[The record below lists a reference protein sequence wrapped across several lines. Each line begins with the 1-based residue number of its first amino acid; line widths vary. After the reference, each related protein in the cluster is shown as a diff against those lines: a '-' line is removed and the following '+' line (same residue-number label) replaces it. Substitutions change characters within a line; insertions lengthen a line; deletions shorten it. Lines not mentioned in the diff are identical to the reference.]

1 MAIGP
6 LTLNG
11 SMQRLQDVSTIK
23 HNEDSKVFVD
33 QNNFQTQFNKQI
45 DHRLNQVHKSDNAD
59 KQSKKF
65 DAKEK
70 GNGTYSGDGGK
81 NRKKNEKAPEGRVI
95 PKNMGGF
102 DFKV

>member
-45 DHRLNQVHKSDNAD
+45 DHKLNQVHQSDNAD

-70 GNGTYSGDGGK
+70 GNGSYSGDGGK
-81 NRKKNEKAPEGRVI
+81 NRKKQEDVPQGRVI

-102 DFKV
+102 DFKI

>member
-33 QNNFQTQFNKQI
+33 QNNFQTQFTQHENREI
-45 DHRLNQVHKSDNAD
+45 TRI
-59 KQSKKF
+59 
-65 DAKEK
+65 
-70 GNGTYSGDGGK
+70 GK
-81 NRKKNEKAPEGRVI
+81 LYKNLERI
-95 PKNMGGF
+95 L
-102 DFKV
+102 